1 MKEETG
7 LTIKN
12 PHLCGVKQFPIDGG
26 RYIVFLFETE
36 WFEGE
41 LADSDEGRMHWID
54 ASELLKVNLVND
66 FEELIEVMMNDSL
79 TEFQYVIENGEWIVV
94 KK

>member
-1 MKEETG
+1 LK
-7 LTIKN
+7 L
-12 PHLCGVKQFPIDGG
+12 
-26 RYIVFLFETE
+26 
-36 WFEGE
+36 
-41 LADSDEGRMHWID
+41 S
-54 ASELLKVNLVND
+54 KVNLVND

>member
-1 MKEETG
+1 MHI
-7 LTIKN
+7 LS
-12 PHLCGVKQFPIDGG
+12 LL
-26 RYIVFLFETE
+26 RTE
-36 WFEGE
+36 
-41 LADSDEGRMHWID
+41 
-54 ASELLKVNLVND
+54 KKND